1 MIFKIQQESD
11 NQFVLKNEQIKS
23 LMRRCQNN
31 KMRAILFFWK
41 KKNENIFKKSKVSD
55 WMMQVRFKMDFD
67 KFSKNWVI
75 NFFK

>member
-31 KMRAILFFWK
+31 KMRAILFFLEK
-41 KKNENIFKKSKVSD
+41 EKREYFLKIKGIRLDDASPIQNGL
-55 WMMQVRFKMDFD
+55 
-67 KFSKNWVI
+67 
-75 NFFK
+75 

>member
-31 KMRAILFFWK
+31 KMRAILFFLEK
-41 KKNENIFKKSKVSD
+41 EKREYF
-55 WMMQVRFKMDFD
+55 
-67 KFSKNWVI
+67 
-75 NFFK
+75 